1 MKQFEANFDGLVG
14 PTHNYAGLSVGNV
27 ASLKNAKDV
36 SNPKDAAKQGL
47 KKMKALHD
55 MGLKQGVLAPQ
66 ERPDLSALRR
76 LGFTG
81 SDANVLEQAAKKAPQ
96 VLRAVYSASS
106 MWTANAATVSP
117 SADAADKKV
126 HFTPANLTNKFHRS
140 LEPETSGRILQ
151 AMFNNE
157 QHFAHHKHLPDND
170 HFGDEGAANHT
181 RFCGEYD
188 EAGVELFV
196 YGRYAFDSSKPAPQ
210 KFPARH
216 TYEACEAVARL
227 HQLDESGVV
236 YMQQN
241 PDVIDQ
247 GVFHNDVISVGNK
260 NVLFYHEQAFLN
272 TQAGFDEI
280 QRKFAAKSDK
290 PFHFVKVANSQV
302 SVDEAVKSYL
312 FNTQLVDIG
321 NDQMAIIA
329 PMECK
334 ESESVHNYLNEL
346 VTLDSPIK
354 QVHYF
359 DVKQSMRNGG
369 GPACLRLRVAL
380 NEQELAATNQNVL
393 MSDELFAR
401 LNTWVDTHYRDVLSE
416 DDLRDPNLVVESR
429 TALDELTKIL
439 NLGSVYPFQL

>member
-1 MKQFEANFDGLVG
+1 
-14 PTHNYAGLSVGNV
+14 
-27 ASLKNAKDV
+27 
-36 SNPKDAAKQGL
+36 
-47 KKMKALHD
+47 
-55 MGLKQGVLAPQ
+55 
-66 ERPDLSALRR
+66 
-76 LGFTG
+76 
-81 SDANVLEQAAKKAPQ
+81 
-96 VLRAVYSASS
+96 
-106 MWTANAATVSP
+106 
-117 SADAADKKV
+117 
-126 HFTPANLTNKFHRS
+126 
-140 LEPETSGRILQ
+140 
-151 AMFNNE
+151 
-157 QHFAHHKHLPDND
+157 
-170 HFGDEGAANHT
+170 
-181 RFCGEYD
+181 
-188 EAGVELFV
+188 
-196 YGRYAFDSSKPAPQ
+196 
-210 KFPARH
+210 
-216 TYEACEAVARL
+216 
-227 HQLDESGVV
+227 
-236 YMQQN
+236 
-241 PDVIDQ
+241 
-247 GVFHNDVISVGNK
+247 VGNK